1 MRGAGKV
8 HGSLV
13 REAKSKNQRVKNKTK
28 KKSRQVRNR
37 LLPKY
42 GLSQKN
48 RLNTL
53 KKKLEEEDPS
63 DRGIGKNFL
72 RAIRFIK
79 AFTENYDVVIDSN
92 NGVRRSNYSLFA
104 TMLATNILSV
114 VEEYDSIIEDDD
126 LYLNNNAE
134 ELLVSPNEFLE
145 DFVEYIENN
154 KIADKFAKYA
164 IKYFKRSHPNHMM
177 TNNKSFEELEENYRE
192 YQGLLDD
199 TVKAVK
205 TTIKKY
211 SLDERVSQN
220 VSQKMAVNNDLND
233 LVEGMFGMKINR
245 ENKSVNDLS
254 NMLKTLGL

>member
-13 REAKSKNQRVKNKTK
+13 REAKPKNQRVKNKTK

-53 KKKLEEEDPS
+53 KNKLDEEDPS

-79 AFTENYDVVIDSN
+79 VFTENYDVVMDSN
-92 NGVRRSNYSLFA
+92 NGVRKSNYSLFA
-104 TMLATNILSV
+104 TMLAANILSV
-114 VEEYDSIIEDDD
+114 VKEYHRIIDDDD

-134 ELLVSPNEFLE
+134 ELLTSPNEFLE
-145 DFVEYIENN
+145 DFVEFIEED
-154 KIADKFAKYA
+154 KTADTYAKYVKQY
-164 IKYFKRSHPNHMM
+164 IKRSHPNRMM
-177 TNNKSFEELEENYRE
+177 TNNKSFEELEENYKE
-192 YQGLLDD
+192 YSGLLED
-199 TVKAVK
+199 TISAVK

-233 LVEGMFGMKINR
+233 LVESMFSMKINR

-254 NMLKTLGL
+254 NMLKMLGL